1 MASCA
6 GNQLSVQFVANQGT
20 ELVAS
25 ITRYL
30 SSIPTPVY
38 ILEDLVGIVGVTSSL
53 LTSLDAALI
62 RCQNPFEERPSF
74 VRPLCQDVFAAF
86 QELSKKAEEAME
98 KKVFEPNDS
107 DLVRAS
113 RFAWF
118 EIVGNEKKAVALRSS
133 LAVEKYRVRVL
144 IDAVNYKR
152 LKDLDI
158 KYVDT
163 SQILL
168 KHN

>member
-1 MASCA
+1 M
-6 GNQLSVQFVANQGT
+6 
-20 ELVAS
+20 
-25 ITRYL
+25 
-30 SSIPTPVY
+30 
-38 ILEDLVGIVGVTSSL
+38 
-53 LTSLDAALI
+53 
-62 RCQNPFEERPSF
+62 
-74 VRPLCQDVFAAF
+74 
-86 QELSKKAEEAME
+86 
-98 KKVFEPNDS
+98 
-107 DLVRAS
+107 VRAS